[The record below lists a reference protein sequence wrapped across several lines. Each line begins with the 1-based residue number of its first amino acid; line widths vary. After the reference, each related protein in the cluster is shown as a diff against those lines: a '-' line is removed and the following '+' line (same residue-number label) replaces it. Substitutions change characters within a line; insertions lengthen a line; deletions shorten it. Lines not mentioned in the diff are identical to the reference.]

1 MTTKDATAELARIR
15 ETLAKNEADHVTLK
29 AKVRELEDARLLA
42 LPREFGLADTKT
54 LIARLR
60 AVARGAKKSGPAR
73 SAADK
78 AAIRAD
84 IAAKLPDEEIYVN
97 FGFGGTGILTSFISG
112 YLLANW
118 LKGKEK
124 EYQKYFKLER

>member
-1 MTTKDATAELARIR
+1 M
-15 ETLAKNEADHVTLK
+15 
-29 AKVRELEDARLLA
+29 EDARLLA

-84 IAAKLPDEEIYVN
+84 IAAKLPDEEILKKWGISARVL
-97 FGFGGTGILTSFISG
+97 GGLRSQPPKAPS
-112 YLLANW
+112 
-118 LKGKEK
+118 
-124 EYQKYFKLER
+124 R